1 MPDHS
6 RPWTGGEPQ
15 GLPPYSP
22 PQNVNLNI
30 TISLSPETATLL
42 HGLNSGILAAITD
55 LKETIMTKLDDFKV
69 GFAAYTAKVDAYI
82 AAANAN
88 QQTSDQLVAAALA
101 AQQAGQDVD
110 VQKLSDDLAVEAAK
124 VPDAPTPPAPPAP

>member
-15 GLPPYSP
+15 GLPPYNP

-30 TISLSPETATLL
+30 TIALSPETATLL

-55 LKETIMTKLDDFKV
+55 LKETIMATLDDITADMTEETTAIGGISTLV
-69 GFAAYTAKVDAYI
+69 QGLRQQLADALSGTTLPPAVQAKVDAI
-82 AAANAN
+82 FTAAEANKGA
-88 QQTSDQLVAAALA
+88 LAAALA
-101 AQQAGQDVD
+101 ANTPAG
-110 VQKLSDDLAVEAAK
+110 
-124 VPDAPTPPAPPAP
+124 